1 MKMNPERAAMLAED
15 ASSPEP
21 GQIRD
26 NPAPRLV
33 KSVND
38 GGSARRESR

>member
-1 MKMNPERAAMLAED
+1 MNPERAALLAED
-15 ASSPEP
+15 VSSPEP

-26 NPAPRLV
+26 YPAPRLAE
-33 KSVND
+33 SLTA